1 MTRMVAMPTESE
13 PTRSQKEEWER
24 ECLELLRRY
33 LELIPTGPVEAVA
46 KFMIEVGDFAPC
58 DLIEASDT
66 DRRAWDALQLVVRWL
81 KNRNPVALLASPL
94 LDWAVD
100 AGDGTLY
107 VPSRKSHRPSTG
119 HPLFR
124 DHVIATIVGEIAD
137 IRLRPVYADVPNWQ
151 TSASVCHMVGAV
163 VNQAAKSIRNIYYRY
178 RKSSPDFSHP

>member
-1 MTRMVAMPTESE
+1 MAMPTESE
-13 PTRSQKEEWER
+13 PTRSQKEERER
-24 ECLELLRRY
+24 EWLEFLRRY

-46 KFMIEVGDFAPC
+46 EFMIEVADFAPW

-66 DRRAWDALQLVVRWL
+66 DRRAWDAQQLVVRWL
-81 KNRNPVALLASPL
+81 KNHNPVALLASPL

-100 AGDGTLY
+100 AGDGTLIT
-107 VPSRKSHRPSTG
+107 PPRASHRPSTG

-124 DHVIATIVGEIAD
+124 DHVIATIVAEIAD
-137 IRLRPVYADVPNWQ
+137 IGLRPVYADVPSWD

-163 VNQAAKSIRNIYYRY
+163 VDQAAASIRNIYHRQ

>member
-1 MTRMVAMPTESE
+1 MPTESE

-24 ECLELLRRY
+24 EWLEFLRRS

-46 KFMIEVGDFAPC
+46 EFMIEAADFAPW

-66 DRRAWDALQLVVRWL
+66 DRRAWDAQQLVVRWL
-81 KNRNPVALLASPL
+81 KNHNPVALLASPL

-100 AGDGTLY
+100 AGDGTLST
-107 VPSRKSHRPSTG
+107 PPRKSHRPSTG

-124 DHVIATIVGEIAD
+124 DHVIATIVAKIAD
-137 IRLRPVYADVPNWQ
+137 IGLRPVYADVSTWD

-163 VNQAAKSIRNIYYRY
+163 VNQTAGSIRNIYYRY